1 MENLKIL
8 LLAITQG
15 VSELIPVS
23 SSAHLILLGR
33 LINIPVSTLML
44 TTLQIGTSIAI
55 IVFFRHELFDNFFSK
70 RKLNLYLKMLI
81 SIIPIGVIGILYEHK
96 VEEVLRFNWIIAVS
110 LIFWGIVMILV
121 DLFKKNTPQKKI
133 ENITLKNSI
142 IIGLSQ
148 ILALIPGT
156 SRSGIAILAGI
167 ATGFDKYSALEYSLI
182 LGVPIL
188 IGSSLW
194 EIIRSVFIQNNDFSY
209 YSDPSSFIKLGII
222 FIVPFIVGSLSLI
235 VLSKIKKEK
244 WLLTFGI
251 YRIVLGVLI
260 LLFL

>member
-1 MENLKIL
+1 MENIKIL

-15 VSELIPVS
+15 ISELVPVS

-33 LINIPVSTLML
+33 IINIPVSTLLL
-44 TTLQIGTSIAI
+44 TNLQIGTSIAI
-55 IVFFRHELFDNFFSK
+55 IIFFRHALFDNLFSR
-70 RKLNLYLKMLI
+70 RKLLLYLKILI
-81 SIIPIGVIGILYEHK
+81 SIIPLGIIGILYEQK
-96 VEEVLRFNWIIAVS
+96 IEEILRFNWIIAVS

-121 DLFKKNTPQKKI
+121 DVYKKDMPERKI
-133 ENITLKNSI
+133 ENISLKNSI

-156 SRSGIAILAGI
+156 SRSGIAILAGM
-167 ATGFDKYSALEYSLI
+167 ATGFDKYNALEYSLI

-188 IGSSLW
+188 MGSSIW
-194 EIIRSVFIQNNDFSY
+194 EIFKAVSIQNQDFSY
-209 YSDPSSFIKLGII
+209 YLDPESFLKLGII
-222 FIVPFIVGSLSLI
+222 FVVPFIVGYLSLI
-235 VLSKIKKEK
+235 VLSKVKKEK

-251 YRIVLGVLI
+251 YRMVIGILI